1 MSESRPHHD
10 SPLSNI
16 TKPTSSSSSSSSSS
30 FLLLSFIVVAPVI
43 AGVILYQ
50 LDSFDPAPMP
60 THEFAQHPV
69 FVPKQNSRMLQG
81 AELIGVGQ
89 LLAPED
95 LAYDPHS
102 GLVYAGCVDGWIKRV
117 SVNVSADDAV
127 VENWVNTGGRPLGL
141 ILGHN
146 NDLLIADADKG
157 LLKVTSD
164 RTIEL
169 LTDEAEDVKF
179 KLTDGVDITKDGMI
193 YFTDASYKYSLK
205 EFIWDILE
213 GRPYGRFISYDP
225 STKET
230 EVLVRDLYFA
240 NGVAISPD
248 QSFVIFCES
257 PMRRCKRYYIQGEKK
272 GDVDTFI
279 DNLPGMP
286 DNIRYDGEG
295 QYWIGLGTTTTLS
308 WDLALRYPFIRKVL
322 AIMERYIGRP
332 HMEINGGF
340 LAVDLEGKP
349 IAHYYDPKLS
359 LVTTGIKIAD
369 YLYCGSI
376 TYPYIIRLNL
386 TQHPAV
392 AVQEEVLNNHQSQLV
407 SFIEM

>member
-1 MSESRPHHD
+1 MLILLHPPPLLKPSGMVFSMAELPFDRSKVGRTILSSALPFTLPYIGFSSVQPMVCLDRTNDSRP
-10 SPLSNI
+10 
-16 TKPTSSSSSSSSSS
+16 
-30 FLLLSFIVVAPVI
+30 
-43 AGVILYQ
+43 
-50 LDSFDPAPMP
+50 
-60 THEFAQHPV
+60 
-69 FVPKQNSRMLQG
+69 
-81 AELIGVGQ
+81 
-89 LLAPED
+89 
-95 LAYDPHS
+95 
-102 GLVYAGCVDGWIKRV
+102 
-117 SVNVSADDAV
+117 
-127 VENWVNTGGRPLGL
+127 
-141 ILGHN
+141 
-146 NDLLIADADKG
+146 G
-157 LLKVTSD
+157 LLKVTSN

-230 EVLVRDLYFA
+230 KVLVRDLYFA

-248 QSFVIFCES
+248 QSFVIFCET

-279 DNLPGMP
+279 DNLPGIP

-392 AVQEEVLNNHQSQLV
+392 AV
-407 SFIEM
+407 

>member
-1 MSESRPHHD
+1 MSESRPHRD

-16 TKPTSSSSSSSSSS
+16 TKPASSSSSSSSS

-95 LAYDPHS
+95 LAYDLDS

-117 SVNVSADDAV
+117 SVNESADDSV

-169 LTDEAEDVKF
+169 LTDETEGVKF
-179 KLTDGVDITKDGMI
+179 KLTDGVDITEDGMI

-213 GRPYGRFISYDP
+213 GRPYGRFMSYDP

-230 EVLVRDLYFA
+230 KVLVRDLYFA

-248 QSFVIFCES
+248 QSFVIFCET

-279 DNLPGMP
+279 DNLPGLP

-295 QYWIGLGTTTTLS
+295 QYWIGLSTTTTLS
-308 WDLALRYPFIRKVL
+308 WDLAQRYPFIRKVL

-332 HMEINGGF
+332 NMEINGGF

-392 AVQEEVLNNHQSQLV
+392 AV
-407 SFIEM
+407 

>member
-1 MSESRPHHD
+1 MSESRPHRD

-60 THEFAQHPV
+60 THEFAQDPV

-95 LAYDPHS
+95 LAYDPDS

-117 SVNVSADDAV
+117 SVNESADDSV

-146 NDLLIADADKG
+146 NDLVIADADKG

-230 EVLVRDLYFA
+230 KVLVRDLYFA

-248 QSFVIFCES
+248 QSFVIFCET
-257 PMRRCKRYYIQGEKK
+257 PMRRCKRYYIQGEKR

-295 QYWIGLGTTTTLS
+295 QYWIALPTTTTLS

-392 AVQEEVLNNHQSQLV
+392 AV
-407 SFIEM
+407 

>member
-157 LLKVTSD
+157 LLKVTSN

-248 QSFVIFCES
+248 QSFVIFCET

-279 DNLPGMP
+279 DNLLGIP

-392 AVQEEVLNNHQSQLV
+392 AV
-407 SFIEM
+407 

>member
-1 MSESRPHHD
+1 MSESRPHRD

-16 TKPTSSSSSSSSSS
+16 TKPTSSSSTSSS

-95 LAYDPHS
+95 LAYDPDS

-117 SVNVSADDAV
+117 SVNESADDSV

-141 ILGHN
+141 ILGSN
-146 NDLLIADADKG
+146 NDLVIADADKG

-193 YFTDASYKYSLK
+193 YFTDASYKYNH
-205 EFIWDILE
+205 
-213 GRPYGRFISYDP
+213 
-225 STKET
+225 T
-230 EVLVRDLYFA
+230 
-240 NGVAISPD
+240 
-248 QSFVIFCES
+248 
-257 PMRRCKRYYIQGEKK
+257 
-272 GDVDTFI
+272 VD
-279 DNLPGMP
+279 
-286 DNIRYDGEG
+286 
-295 QYWIGLGTTTTLS
+295 S
-308 WDLALRYPFIRKVL
+308 
-322 AIMERYIGRP
+322 
-332 HMEINGGF
+332 
-340 LAVDLEGKP
+340 
-349 IAHYYDPKLS
+349 
-359 LVTTGIKIAD
+359 
-369 YLYCGSI
+369 
-376 TYPYIIRLNL
+376 
-386 TQHPAV
+386 
-392 AVQEEVLNNHQSQLV
+392 
-407 SFIEM
+407 